1 MKENVTIP
9 DGSGDLQLAEG
20 ECNLKPATCRRQ
32 TLTAVVTGAS
42 SGIGREYA
50 RQLCERKYDVVMVS
64 NEDIPLREAAEEF
77 SEVYGVRTYPVCMDL
92 AVPDAAVR
100 LHEFCHERGM
110 IVDVLVNNAGVFR
123 FDQVVDIPVDRVELM
138 LTLHMTTPTLLCRY
152 FGEDMKSRGR
162 GYILNMSSV
171 SAWLPYSFISLYAS
185 TKAFLKSFSRAFRL
199 EMLDHGVSVTA
210 VCPGAVA
217 TDLYNLPRHLQR
229 LALNLGVMMTPRAL
243 ASRGLRAMFRRRARV
258 IPGVFNYFM
267 LGILKLLPFGV
278 VRWALHKVSRMI
290 NKV

>member
-9 DGSGDLQLAEG
+9 TSGDNLPLAEG
-20 ECNLKPATCRRQ
+20 ECNLQPATCQRQ
-32 TLTAVVTGAS
+32 PLTAVVTGAS

-50 RQLCERKYDVVMVS
+50 RQLCERGYDVVMVS
-64 NEDIPLREAAEEF
+64 NEDVPLRQAAEEF
-77 SEVYGVRTYPVCMDL
+77 AEAHGVRTYPVCMDL
-92 AVPDAAVR
+92 AVPEAAKR
-100 LHEFCHERGM
+100 LHEYCHERGM
-110 IVDVLVNNAGVFR
+110 VVDVLVNNAGVFR
-123 FDQVVDIPVDRVELM
+123 FDQVVDVPADRVELI
-138 LTLHMTTPTLLCRY
+138 LTLHVTTPTLLCRY
-152 FGEDMKSRGR
+152 FGEDMKYRGR
-162 GYILNMSSV
+162 GYILNMSSA
-171 SAWLPYSFISLYAS
+171 SAWLPYPFISLYAS

-243 ASRGLRAMFRRRARV
+243 ARRGLRAMFSRRARV

-267 LGILKLLPFGV
+267 LGTLKLLPFGV
-278 VRWALHKVSRMI
+278 IRWAMHKVSRMI
-290 NKV
+290 KKA